1 MTIEATPPVAT
12 GSFNFDHL
20 QIEGKTARF
29 DMPMVC
35 PGAYLDVLTAAE
47 ANAAYHE
54 ASAALSGARVR
65 NIATGQA
72 QADRRNADLDRNE
85 DRELYP
91 LHVVVGWGGIKH
103 TDGAPVPWSVAECAK
118 FIAALP
124 DWIFDRL
131 RLFAMRPERF
141 VTTPPP
147 AEELAG
153 NS

>member
-1 MTIEATPPVAT
+1 MTTEAATPAPT
-12 GSFNFDHL
+12 GTFNFDHL

-29 DMPMVC
+29 DMPMVS
-35 PGAYLDVLTAAE
+35 PGAYLEVLTAAE

-54 ASAALSGARVR
+54 ASVALSGSRVR
-65 NIATGQA
+65 NVATGQA

-91 LHVVVGWGGIKH
+91 LHVVVGWGGIED
-103 TDGAPVPWSVAECAK
+103 TGGNPVPWSTAECAK
-118 FIAALP
+118 FLAALP
-124 DWIFDRL
+124 DWVFDRL
-131 RLFAMRPERF
+131 RIFAMRPERF

-147 AEELAG
+147 ADGLAE